1 MKNSEYLISTEK
13 STLNVALIHD
23 FLSNHSYWAKD
34 RSKKTVEKSIKNSLC
49 FGVYEKNNNQ
59 VGFARVVSDFVIFAW
74 ILDVFIL
81 EEHRKK
87 GLGKKLM
94 QDVFGFPKLQ
104 NIKKWGLAT
113 DDAHGLYK
121 KFGFKKLARPEIYME
136 RIDDSL

>member
-1 MKNSEYLISTEK
+1 MKDGSYYFSTDKTKLDYE
-13 STLNVALIHD
+13 VIHD

-34 RSKKTVEKSIKNSLC
+34 RNKKMVEKSIRNSLC

-81 EEHRKK
+81 EEYRKK

-94 QDVFGFPKLQ
+94 QDIFGHPKLQ

-113 DDAHGLYK
+113 DDAHGLYE

-136 RIDDSL
+136 RIDKNL